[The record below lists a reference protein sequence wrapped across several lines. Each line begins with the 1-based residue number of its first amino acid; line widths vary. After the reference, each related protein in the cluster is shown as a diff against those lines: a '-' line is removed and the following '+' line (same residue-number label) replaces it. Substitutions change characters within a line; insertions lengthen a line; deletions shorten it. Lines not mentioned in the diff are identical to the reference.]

1 MDRRTFEGLT
11 AFTKIVELG
20 SFARAAGALGI
31 TPSALSQLINQ
42 VEDTL
47 GVRLLVRTT
56 RSVAPSAVGER
67 LLARLQPV
75 LLELRS
81 AVAEARDRPEH
92 PSGPL
97 RITTSRIAA
106 DLVVAPRLA
115 TFTERYPD
123 VVLELAIDDTLVDIV
138 AHRFDAGIRLGER
151 VERDMVAV
159 EVGGRQ
165 RLVVVATP
173 GYWARHGKPR
183 QPKDL
188 LAHRCIGNLM
198 PNQAIYRWELERD
211 GHEQELAI
219 TGPVVSNDPHVVE
232 LAVLAGCGVGFLFE
246 QQAARH
252 GNALEAV
259 LHAWCPSFPGFQ
271 LYYPSRRQL
280 SPALRAFVD
289 VMKAKR

>member
-1 MDRRTFEGLT
+1 MDRRTFEGLS
-11 AFTKIVELG
+11 AFAKIAELG
-20 SFARAAGALGI
+20 SFARAAGALNL

-42 VEDTL
+42 TEDAL
-47 GVRLLVRTT
+47 GVRLLNRTT

-75 LLELRS
+75 FDELAA
-81 AVAEARDRPEH
+81 AVGEAQDRPEH

-106 DLVVAPRLA
+106 ELVITPRLA
-115 TFTERYPD
+115 AFTDKFPD
-123 VVLELAIDDTLVDIV
+123 VALEISIDDSLVDIV
-138 AHRFDAGIRLGER
+138 ANRFDAGVRLGER

-159 EVGGRQ
+159 EIGGRQ

-173 GYWARHGKPR
+173 GYWAKHGKPR

-198 PNQAIYRWELERD
+198 PNRAVYRWELERD
-211 GHEQELAI
+211 GQELELPI
-219 TGPVVSNDPHVVE
+219 TGPVITNDPHIVE
-232 LAVLAGCGVGFLFE
+232 LAVVAGCGVGFLFE
-246 QQAARH
+246 AQAQRH
-252 GNALEAV
+252 GNALESV

-271 LYYPSRRQL
+271 LYCPTRRQL
-280 SPALRAFVD
+280 SPALRAFID
-289 VMKAKR
+289 AMKKR